1 MSHQNS
7 TVNSR
12 LVFENVA
19 SIMVGAGL
27 DLTQA
32 VLTQSDLV
40 LEQQLSTTLTQY
52 QFPVLQ
58 NDVGPTGQQ
67 KFNTEVRL
75 TQQDSFV
82 ASACGMFLL
91 KAATTV
97 DATFI
102 VHTYPS
108 PAVFTGAGVAAALE
122 TIYNS
127 VMRIVVNNQVI
138 LPVWHLSRH
147 RSVPQSQ
154 QVAAAANQNG
164 IAQDQI
170 DLSSDGFVPMEPNVI
185 MIGSK
190 GTVITIVLPAALA
203 AVDGTGTPSD
213 RIRLHFRGVLGQN
226 TTIIT

>member
-1 MSHQNS
+1 MQ
-7 TVNSR
+7 
-12 LVFENVA
+12 A
-19 SIMVGAGL
+19 AGL

-40 LEQQLSTTLTQY
+40 LEQLLSTSLTQY
-52 QFPVLQ
+52 SFPVLQ

-82 ASACGMFLL
+82 ASACGLFLIH
-91 KAATTV
+91 AANPT
-97 DATFI
+97 DATLI
-102 VHTYPS
+102 AHTYPS

-127 VMRIVVNNQVI
+127 VMKITVNNQVI

-147 RSVPQSQ
+147 RMVPQSQ

-185 MIGSK
+185 IIGSK
-190 GTVITIVLPAALA
+190 GTVITVTLPAALA

-213 RIRLHFRGVLGQN
+213 RLRLHFRGVLGQN